1 MLSIHFQEENILPLE
16 VTLEMSNNLEFSNI
30 SI

>member
-1 MLSIHFQEENILPLE
+1 MLSINFQKENILLLE